1 MPHRPSV
8 IFRPRTA
15 GPVSS
20 SGRRG
25 FTLIELL
32 VVISIIA
39 VLIGILL
46 PVLASTRTTAK
57 RVTCSANLRQLGIA
71 FESYVQES
79 KDFYPD
85 ARSIPAPFLSLL
97 STPPLYEYL
106 KQQVTNGSGDGK
118 SDVYRCPDD
127 DTVFPLADM
136 SYVYSSFLNGSTL
149 TQVLNRRFVQ
159 RLGFTESSLVVLS
172 DFDGEEGGSEF
183 GLEDGSLI
191 NVPKRHF
198 KRNLLFADGHV
209 DIALPG

>member
-1 MPHRPSV
+1 MKPLPL
-8 IFRPRTA
+8 T
-15 GPVSS
+15 
-20 SGRRG
+20 GRA

-85 ARSIPAPFLSLL
+85 ARSIPSPFLSLL
-97 STPPLYEYL
+97 DTPPLYEYL
-106 KQQVTNGSGDGK
+106 QYQVASGSADGE

-127 DTVFPLADM
+127 DTVFPLAKM

-149 TQVLNRRFVQ
+149 AEVMNRGFVQ
-159 RLGFTESSLVVLS
+159 RIGFDETSLLVLS
-172 DFDGEEGGSEF
+172 DYDGEEGGSEF
-183 GLEDGSLI
+183 GLEDGSTIL
-191 NVPKRHF
+191 VPKRHF

-209 DIALPG
+209 GIELPG

>member
-1 MPHRPSV
+1 MHQSPFFIARC
-8 IFRPRTA
+8 RAGTA
-15 GPVSS
+15 
-20 SGRRG
+20 RG
-25 FTLIELL
+25 AFTLIELL

-46 PVLASTRTTAK
+46 PVLASTRTAAK

-97 STPPLYEYL
+97 TTPPLYDYL
-106 KQQVTNGSGDGK
+106 KYQVTNGAADGK
-118 SDVYRCPDD
+118 SQVYRCPDD
-127 DTVFPLADM
+127 ETVFPLANM
-136 SYVYSSFLNGSTL
+136 SYVYSSFLNGSTVA
-149 TQVLNRRFVQ
+149 QVLDRRFVQ
-159 RLGFTESSLVVLS
+159 RLGFTESSLLVLS

-183 GLEDGSLI
+183 GLNDGSLLT
-191 NVPKRHF
+191 VPKRHF

>member
-1 MPHRPSV
+1 MPSRTFLNSRHRCQA
-8 IFRPRTA
+8 A
-15 GPVSS
+15 G
-20 SGRRG
+20 GA

-97 STPPLYEYL
+97 TTPPLYDYL
-106 KQQVTNGSGDGK
+106 KHQVTNGSGDGN
-118 SDVYRCPDD
+118 SEVYRCPDD
-127 DTVFPLADM
+127 VTVYPLADM
-136 SYVYSSFLNGSTL
+136 SYVYSSFLNGSTVA
-149 TQVLNRRFVQ
+149 QVLNRRFVQ
-159 RLGFTESSLVVLS
+159 RLGLTESSLLVLS

-183 GLEDGSLI
+183 GLEDGSLLT
-191 NVPKRHF
+191 VPKRHF